1 MWLQTKI
8 TIKNIEIRVQTTSKD
23 QLLTRLK
30 VSKVMKVTNPNML
43 KTGQEI
49 LPTMLESTE
58 GNMQEIS
65 QMMLIDISWHKK
77 LKISQL
83 ITGAD
88 TIQDQWDQVHL
99 QELWYL
105 HLSLRQ
111 EFWLLLSK
119 RLSSTLLHSVIM
131 NNIGSR
137 GSKESIRSILK
148 FKMSI
153 RNNLKWLKL
162 AKELEKELLQLTEQ
176 RLNLKN

>member
-8 TIKNIEIRVQTTSKD
+8 TIKNKEIRVQTTFKD

-30 VSKVMKVTNPNML
+30 LSREMKDTSLNML
-43 KTGQEI
+43 KIDQEI
-49 LPTMLESTE
+49 LLTMLESTE

-77 LKISQL
+77 LKINQL

-88 TIQDQWDQVHL
+88 IIQDQWDRAHL
-99 QELWYL
+99 QGLWYH

-111 EFWLLLSK
+111 EYWLLLSK
-119 RLSSTLLHSVIM
+119 KLLSMLLHSVIM
-131 NNIGSR
+131 SNIGSR
-137 GSKESIRSILK
+137 ESKESIRSILK

-153 RNNLKWLKL
+153 RNNSKWLRL
-162 AKELEKELLQLTEQ
+162 AKE
-176 RLNLKN
+176 